1 MKRHFK
7 LLGGYV
13 RRNAVFFAFVV
24 ALFFDVFIAIGLLI
38 SAFYFKLTDI
48 EYLLGKGARA
58 NRHQHRNA
66 VVTDLK
72 EKQHEFR
79 S

>member
-1 MKRHFK
+1 MKRHLK

-24 ALFFDVFIAIGLLI
+24 ALFFDVSIAIGLLI

-48 EYLLGKGARA
+48 EYLLEKALA
-58 NRHQHRNA
+58 PTVINIENA